1 MKRWNITN
9 SIITVLLGVGIS
21 SLLRWLE
28 RTYNI
33 PAENIFI
40 PFIAIA
46 VLVGAFFLYRS
57 DHLERHKKETGES

>member
-9 SIITVLLGVGIS
+9 SIITVLLGIGIS

-33 PAENIFI
+33 PAANIFI

-57 DHLERHKKETGES
+57 DHLERHNKETGES